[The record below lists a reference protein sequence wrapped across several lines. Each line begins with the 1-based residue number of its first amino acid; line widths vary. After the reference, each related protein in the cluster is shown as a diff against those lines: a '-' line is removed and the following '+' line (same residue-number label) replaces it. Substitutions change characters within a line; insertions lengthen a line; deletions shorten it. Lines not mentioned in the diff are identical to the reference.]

1 MIRSASRREVLVLGA
16 GMSAMVVAPAVATP
30 EERDRAIRAFAGEAQ
45 VREGR
50 VSLDLPALVENGNS
64 APLTVTVESPMTEG
78 EHVRRIAVFNEAN
91 PQPSVIV
98 ATLGPRAGQAKLS
111 TRIRL
116 ANSQRIV
123 AVAELSDGTFW
134 RGSAEVIVTLAA
146 CVEG

>member
-1 MIRSASRREVLVLGA
+1 MTRSPHRRDVLLFGA
-16 GMSAMVVAPAVATP
+16 GALTFTAMPAAATP
-30 EERDRAIRAFAGEAQ
+30 EERDKAVRLFAGGAPVQ
-45 VREGR
+45 DGR
-50 VSLDLPALVENGNS
+50 VTVDLPPLVENGNA
-64 APLTVTVESPMTEG
+64 APLTILVDSPMTEA

-91 PQPSVIV
+91 PQPHVIT
-98 ATLGPRAGQAKLS
+98 AKIGPRAGKARLS

-123 AVAELSDGTFW
+123 AIAELSDGSFW